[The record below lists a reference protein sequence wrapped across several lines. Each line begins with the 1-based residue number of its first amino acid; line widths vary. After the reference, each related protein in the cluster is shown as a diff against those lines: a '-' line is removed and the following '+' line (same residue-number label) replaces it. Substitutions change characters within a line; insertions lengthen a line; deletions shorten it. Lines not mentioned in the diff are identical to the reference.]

1 MKLRPSEVSLLC
13 WQMENPQGERSV
25 AARESPVSKS
35 CCDTSKLEKP
45 IGAQMF
51 TNLRRDLNAILE
63 RDPAACSKW
72 AVIFLYPSFQVMLAY
87 RFSHHI
93 WNFGLKLI
101 ARLIM
106 QLARILTGI
115 EIHPAAKIGAGF
127 FIDHGMGTVI
137 GETTEI
143 GLEVTLYHDVT
154 LGGVMPA
161 VDSGKQRASK
171 RHPTLGD
178 YVIIGAGAQ
187 ILGPITVHRHARV
200 GGNSVVTKDVPE
212 GATVVGVPARQMT
225 KTSVLTAPTENFSP
239 YAVPDDRESDPRER
253 TIEALVEEVQSQ
265 RARLNALEKQFG
277 NVAVSPAASKSTVK
291 TTMRRS
297 KTTS

>member
-1 MKLRPSEVSLLC
+1 
-13 WQMENPQGERSV
+13 
-25 AARESPVSKS
+25 
-35 CCDTSKLEKP
+35 
-45 IGAQMF
+45 MF

-63 RDPAACSKW
+63 RDPAANNKL

-87 RFSHHI
+87 RLSHHI
-93 WNFGLKLI
+93 WNFGFRFI

-127 FIDHGMGTVI
+127 FVDHGMGTVI
-137 GETTEI
+137 GETAEI
-143 GLEVTLYHDVT
+143 GRDVTLYHDVT

-161 VDSGKQRASK
+161 VDSDKQRASK

-178 YVIIGAGAQ
+178 YVIVGAGAQ
-187 ILGPITVHRHARV
+187 ILGPITVHRCARV

-225 KTSVLTAPTENFSP
+225 KTTVQSPATANFSP
-239 YAVPDDRESDPRER
+239 YAMPDDRESDPRER
-253 TIEALVEEVQSQ
+253 TIAALVDEVQSQ
-265 RARLNALEKQFG
+265 RARLDALDDQWASS
-277 NVAVSPAASKSTVK
+277 AVSSAARKSTVK
-291 TTMRRS
+291 STPRRGKS
-297 KTTS
+297 TS

>member
-1 MKLRPSEVSLLC
+1 
-13 WQMENPQGERSV
+13 
-25 AARESPVSKS
+25 
-35 CCDTSKLEKP
+35 
-45 IGAQMF
+45 MF
-51 TNLRRDLNAILE
+51 TNLHRDLNAILE
-63 RDPAACSKW
+63 RDPAASNKW
-72 AVIFLYPSFQVMLAY
+72 AVFFLYPSFQVMLAY

-93 WNFGLKLI
+93 WNFGIKFI

-127 FIDHGMGTVI
+127 FVDHGMGTVI
-137 GETTEI
+137 GETAEI
-143 GLEVTLYHDVT
+143 GRDVTLYHDVT

-161 VDSGKQRASK
+161 VDSDKQRASN

-178 YVIIGAGAQ
+178 YVIVGAGAQ
-187 ILGPITVHRHARV
+187 ILGPITVHRCARV

-225 KTSVLTAPTENFSP
+225 KITASTTPYANFSP

-253 TIEALVEEVQSQ
+253 TIAALVAEVQSQ
-265 RARLNALEKQFG
+265 RARLTVLEEQLASA
-277 NVAVSPAASKSTVK
+277 AVSSA
-291 TTMRRS
+291 TTKPVAKATPRRS

>member
-1 MKLRPSEVSLLC
+1 
-13 WQMENPQGERSV
+13 
-25 AARESPVSKS
+25 
-35 CCDTSKLEKP
+35 
-45 IGAQMF
+45 MF
-51 TNLRRDLNAILE
+51 SNLRRDLNAILE
-63 RDPAACSKW
+63 RDPAASNRW
-72 AVIFLYPSFQVMLAY
+72 AVVFLYPSFQVMLAY
-87 RFSHHI
+87 RFSHNI
-93 WNFGLKLI
+93 WNFGLKFI

-137 GETTEI
+137 GQTAEI
-143 GLEVTLYHDVT
+143 GRDVTLYHDVT

-161 VDSGKQRASK
+161 VDTDKQRASK

-178 YVIIGAGAQ
+178 NVIVGAGAQ
-187 ILGPITVHRHARV
+187 ILGPITVHRCARV
-200 GGNSVVTKDVPE
+200 GGNSVVTRDVPE

-225 KTSVLTAPTENFSP
+225 KGAAKGATTVNFSP

-253 TIEALVEEVQSQ
+253 TIAALVDEVQGQ
-265 RARLNALEKQFG
+265 RARLVALEEQLATATMP
-277 NVAVSPAASKSTVK
+277 VAASNPTSKPTS
-291 TTMRRS
+291 RRS